1 MPEQRWWLKI
11 LQSSLAVMLADGAC
25 EIRCRPVSPDLEPLS
40 RNAQGI
46 DQAGSPF
53 SVAEH
58 LSHPAIIVLEELK
71 QAAQNEHLP

>member
-1 MPEQRWWLKI
+1 VVVEE
-11 LQSSLAVMLADGAC
+11 LQSSLAAMLADGAC
-25 EIRCRPVSPDLEPLS
+25 EMRCRPVSPDIEPSS

-46 DQAGSPF
+46 DQPRSPF

-58 LSHPAIIVLEELK
+58 LLHPAIIVLDKLK